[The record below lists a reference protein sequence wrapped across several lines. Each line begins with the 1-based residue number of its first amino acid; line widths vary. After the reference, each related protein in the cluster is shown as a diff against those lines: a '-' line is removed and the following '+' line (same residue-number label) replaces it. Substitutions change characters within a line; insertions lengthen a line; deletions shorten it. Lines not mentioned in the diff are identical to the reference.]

1 MQIGRSVISFT
12 IKKVE
17 VKVEMPATGPEK
29 GPQAV
34 LKPKFIQDEENEN
47 DEMEIE
53 LKKKIEIT
61 NQKIQA
67 LMMS

>member
-1 MQIGRSVISFT
+1 
-12 IKKVE
+12 
-17 VKVEMPATGPEK
+17 MPAT